1 MTDLS
6 EAKQELSRADH
17 LFYVTLKHNRTAD
30 ILKQVIDK
38 LVSAFEKL
46 ILYYLNKL
54 YLQGEIEAVPKT
66 PKEQLDLFVD
76 LLEKKN
82 VPFNV
87 REFAQFYLMLRK
99 LKRSQYYGKNE
110 YRRAIKIVFKLPS
123 GEEIEYDTKTIKDIL
138 EKAKQYFNILEQIV
152 K

>member
-1 MTDLS
+1 MIDLS

-30 ILKQVIDK
+30 ILKAVIDK

-54 YLQGEIEAVPKT
+54 YMEGEIEVIPKT
-66 PKEQLDLFVD
+66 PKEQLDLFVEI
-76 LLEKKN
+76 LEKKGIN
-82 VPFNV
+82 I

-99 LKRSQYYGKNE
+99 LRRLPYEGKDE
-110 YRRAIKIVFKLPS
+110 YRRTLKIIFKLPS
-123 GEEIEYDTKTIKDIL
+123 GETIEYDIKTMKDLL
-138 EKAKQYFNILEQIV
+138 EKAKQYFNQLEQIV